1 MPSCCFCYTASP
13 TQYHKHSLHNFC
25 KQPQQPDFHFKISGI
40 LAAIKL
46 TDKSGYPDNG
56 YPDMQTLCP
65 ANFSYIRVLYST
77 LPTPNLLIEWQCTF
91 GKFIRLPNRIE
102 SKLFLARI
110 GMLYTRGDQVLQLPT
125 LVLIRRSKLY
135 SLYVLMPIN
144 TFFSNRV
151 IQSWNSLP
159 ATPAFPLNIFIHS
172 HQTIFHL

>member
-1 MPSCCFCYTASP
+1 MTV
-13 TQYHKHSLHNFC
+13 
-25 KQPQQPDFHFKISGI
+25 
-40 LAAIKL
+40 
-46 TDKSGYPDNG
+46 
-56 YPDMQTLCP
+56 
-65 ANFSYIRVLYST
+65 YIRQIYQIAES
-77 LPTPNLLIEWQCTF
+77 
-91 GKFIRLPNRIE
+91 NRIE
-102 SKLFLARI
+102 TFLARI

-125 LVLIRRSKLY
+125 LVLIRWSKLY